1 MDALVRPGSCG
12 ELSESSVFNIL
23 NDMSFPALPLS
34 HVIVHCRSITGAA
47 PGAAP
52 HMQVLLGKHR
62 GSTGVTR
69 TGVSRG
75 STYRGS
81 SGQHIHNIIHVQG
94 QLGESQKHHMSIV
107 GAVRVAQGH
116 HRSIMVASCG
126 GHRGWAQGRSISGHH
141 KGIIGASF
149 AAGASRGIT
158 DHPRGIPGA
167 SPEAGG
173 HALKWGH
180 VQHRGR

>member
-1 MDALVRPGSCG
+1 MGTA
-12 ELSESSVFNIL
+12 
-23 NDMSFPALPLS
+23 
-34 HVIVHCRSITGAA
+34 
-47 PGAAP
+47 
-52 HMQVLLGKHR
+52 
-62 GSTGVTR
+62 
-69 TGVSRG
+69 
-75 STYRGS
+75 
-81 SGQHIHNIIHVQG
+81 
-94 QLGESQKHHMSIV
+94 
-107 GAVRVAQGH
+107 RVAQGH

-141 KGIIGASF
+141 KGIIWASF

-173 HALKWGH
+173 HALKWGL